1 MWMVVSFLNDVV
13 GINEVKLKKLSYELI
28 TYRDDIRNI
37 LSKYSDIIKKT
48 ELYFNGDVAT
58 EFRRRFNDFS
68 NNFLV
73 VNNTFLNYS
82 NDMLSLIDSYVHEEN
97 SAIMVDKWF
106 SESEVKKDGYKK
118 YDISYESN
126 NYWL

>member
-97 SAIMVDKWF
+97 STIMVDK
-106 SESEVKKDGYKK
+106 
-118 YDISYESN
+118 
-126 NYWL
+126 

>member
-1 MWMVVSFLNDVV
+1 MSNLLFCIQSYAILFIIEERSFMWLVVSFLNDVV

-58 EFRRRFNDFS
+58 EFRGRFNDFS

-97 SAIMVDKWF
+97 STIMVDK
-106 SESEVKKDGYKK
+106 
-118 YDISYESN
+118 
-126 NYWL
+126 

>member
-1 MWMVVSFLNDVV
+1 MSNLLFCIQSYAILFIIEERSFMWLVVSFLNDVV

-97 SAIMVDKWF
+97 STIMVDK
-106 SESEVKKDGYKK
+106 
-118 YDISYESN
+118 
-126 NYWL
+126 

>member
-97 SAIMVDKWF
+97 STIMVDKWF